1 MGRSIAVKFSLFS
14 RGSLFS
20 IREFPFKKREN
31 LTAMSRSS
39 PEDLDNGPAV
49 LLRGKLLRG
58 FWTGQQTKAQRS
70 LLAPGLS
77 HAPNRGR
84 SGQASLAGHAH
95 RFVEQQ
101 RLPSKEQRPR
111 PALLSSPSPAQAPP
125 PPQPL
130 TPAMPRRATERLSY
144 RPGSRGARL
153 SLFHVKLTDSAL
165 QALVAYQRCQVTGW
179 AGGNCRT
186 ASHLAGGLVSLSAFF
201 LQVAAPRPVIAFQGS
216 QGYLKV
222 PCSATA
228 GCRDP
233 RTFRFTFYLSRYTK
247 EQPQASF
254 DCVRQA
260 STRWLEG
267 RGAIQEKITICA
279 MVVEA
284 SKSRWGVERLACRR
298 AAAAFP
304 NPETGTLLPRRAAS
318 ESPSGKGKGSSPPT
332 NEPPWPP
339 VQVLEGRDQRA
350 KKLLGLLERPQL
362 QAEMGQLSPPER
374 SYSLKEDCLQPR
386 KEAWTG
392 ALQQHQEASEHLR
405 R

>member
-1 MGRSIAVKFSLFS
+1 MV
-14 RGSLFS
+14 
-20 IREFPFKKREN
+20 
-31 LTAMSRSS
+31 
-39 PEDLDNGPAV
+39 V
-49 LLRGKLLRG
+49 
-58 FWTGQQTKAQRS
+58 
-70 LLAPGLS
+70 
-77 HAPNRGR
+77 
-84 SGQASLAGHAH
+84 HAH

-101 RLPSKEQRPR
+101 RPR
-111 PALLSSPSPAQAPP
+111 PALLSNPSPAQAP

-130 TPAMPRRATERLSY
+130 TPAMPRRATERLAY

-165 QALVAYQRCQVTGW
+165 QALVAYQRCQV
-179 AGGNCRT
+179 
-186 ASHLAGGLVSLSAFF
+186 
-201 LQVAAPRPVIAFQGS
+201 AAPRPVIAFQGS

-222 PCSATA
+222 PCGATA
-228 GCRDP
+228 GRRDA

-284 SKSRWGVERLACRR
+284 SQSRWGVERPTCHR
-298 AAAAFP
+298 AAAVFP
-304 NPETGTLLPRRAAS
+304 NPETGTLLPRKAAS
-318 ESPSGKGKGSSPPT
+318 ESPSGKGKGSSPPA

-339 VQVLEGRDQRA
+339 VQVLEGRDKRA
-350 KKLLGLLERPQL
+350 KRLLERPQL
-362 QAEMGQLSPPER
+362 QAEMGQLSSAER
-374 SYSLKEDCLQPR
+374 SYSLKEDRLQPR

-392 ALQQHQEASEHLR
+392 VLQQHQEASEHLHR
-405 R
+405 